1 MHGTYTFGLAHSQGM
16 ETAVC
21 SLLWYCCGRG
31 IQRRSQKLSPGPIS
45 TTGTA
50 ESEWDNR
57 ITQQRCLIEQE
68 LGEHRKTSY
77 NTAKQ
82 CNLLLV
88 VRGMLLLWVH
98 ENIQMIQCVEQA
110 RKRHGCLSVASWLS
124 VATMPPSEARPIS
137 GEQVLLGMHNT
148 LLSKCRVTPFPF
160 PTNWPIKAFLNLG
173 KKSCKRNL
181 YFTTVS
187 FPQASQRLKRKRQ
200 YKAGQRL
207 FTWKH
212 TAWK

>member
-77 NTAKQ
+77 NTGKQ

-98 ENIQMIQCVEQA
+98 ENIQMLTVCGASQE
-110 RKRHGCLSVASWLS
+110 ASWLPVS
-124 VATMPPSEARPIS
+124 SFLAVCCHNASIRGEADFRWAGAPWNA
-137 GEQVLLGMHNT
+137 QH
-148 LLSKCRVTPFPF
+148 TPF
-160 PTNWPIKAFLNLG
+160 KM
-173 KKSCKRNL
+173 
-181 YFTTVS
+181 
-187 FPQASQRLKRKRQ
+187 
-200 YKAGQRL
+200 
-207 FTWKH
+207 
-212 TAWK
+212 